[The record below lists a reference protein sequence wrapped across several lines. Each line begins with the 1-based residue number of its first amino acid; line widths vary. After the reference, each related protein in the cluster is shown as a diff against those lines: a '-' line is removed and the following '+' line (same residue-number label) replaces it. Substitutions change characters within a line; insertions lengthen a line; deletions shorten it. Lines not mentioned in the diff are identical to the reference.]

1 MEGSPAYRNDTG
13 AGLEAYRPC
22 KVERFKCK
30 TPLRGMCL
38 VQARSRRVRRAEG
51 RLPSDTP
58 FSCSLFTRGHVMN
71 AVDESKPG
79 SILVIP
85 WQEAAC

>member
-38 VQARSRRVRRAEG
+38 VQARSRRVRRLECLNTVRDVG
-51 RLPSDTP
+51 VGGWCGIETCRPT
-58 FSCSLFTRGHVMN
+58 
-71 AVDESKPG
+71 
-79 SILVIP
+79 
-85 WQEAAC
+85 